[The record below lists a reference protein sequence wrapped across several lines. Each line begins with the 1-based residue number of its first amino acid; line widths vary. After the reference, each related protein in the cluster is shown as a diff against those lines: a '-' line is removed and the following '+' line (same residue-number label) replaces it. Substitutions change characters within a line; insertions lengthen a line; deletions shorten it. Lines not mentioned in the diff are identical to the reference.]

1 MRRRPEYPRTIIP
14 AVDPV
19 IDVGIAA
26 RTPRSVAM
34 AIARPGGSPR
44 ICLWTRYTGMQT
56 AKKLSGIVTIH
67 INTAQSASNQRLSI
81 AMRSAADRG

>member
-1 MRRRPEYPRTIIP
+1 
-14 AVDPV
+14 
-19 IDVGIAA
+19 
-26 RTPRSVAM
+26 M

-81 AMRSAADRG
+81 AMRSAADRGWMGGSSLCGGIAAGTRPRR